1 MKKVLLSLAAVG
13 VAMSANAQLLNYGF
27 ETDDILPGE
36 LVTENWTNFAN
47 SQFDLHQVES
57 GIEGTNSLWVSTD
70 VTCNPWER
78 VVAFTNTGIKE
89 NTSYRISLWV
99 KGKGN
104 FNVALLKGCFNHD
117 QALQAGHNDT
127 FIDQTKTFTADDESN
142 YVRYSYVVWSP
153 SRDIM
158 KAKKADFAEDEYWNQ
173 DFLRLAFTGI
183 GTFNVD
189 DVKIEESALSG
200 ITYNNV
206 GENGV
211 IQVKFGY
218 DTNAA
223 TLAQKAG
230 GTKEFDKSVVTVKV
244 DGEEVEVLSVEIK
257 NTGDF
262 YIFTAD
268 EIDGENVTVSFKNPG
283 ELTYSSNVAPECW
296 TNPYAAVYDFA
307 DEVALLDEN
316 LDAYPLAWE
325 PAVLV
330 TSNPA
335 DDAFEI
341 AEDINAFTF
350 TFNKAVAYNDENVG
364 KPIAKL
370 TKGDFA
376 EDLVLEQFEGFQETL
391 TFKRPSSTPLEKGE
405 YTIKVDNVANELG
418 RANDEAYGITFE
430 VGEVVLGYTEYTEI
444 DSIKGGIFDMGI
456 QGNYPTGWTYR
467 GYKIVDGA
475 ATDEILWI
483 TPEEGDPY
491 PMVRTR
497 TEAGGF
503 AGSRGFDM
511 SGSTVP
517 GAVYMRNQTWSN
529 DSEGNPVIFYGNMAE
544 NPFFIEGDSAII
556 RFFVAG
562 WDGNAGTFRVTLY
575 GDSINGQDVVA
586 TMDMATTTTTNS
598 TSGRTF
604 DQYEMTVYPKGNKQ
618 YFMRVEFAGMNTAG
632 LFGGFK
638 VFNYVKHN
646 GDNSKDIEYVKSY
659 EKYTGDNC
667 APNPGSGWRIYAG
680 GNMKTPG
687 KDYNYNGSRIFNLG
701 YKSMKKGFYCGM
713 GGNASTDYIIYG
725 EGVTYDDGDE
735 ATVDSIEPILHLPAA
750 KLQVTFYRINWKT
763 NAQTHTLQ
771 IIDKNTGDIVLERA
785 EKTENVLDEDGQVVI
800 SVNPSGNRNA
810 GGKVDALKTQ
820 FNWFVPYEGEFL
832 AKMFIDGEGF
842 VSPLSI
848 KKVGSKALM
857 YKGLMKD
864 ALAAAEEELAL
875 AMASDKYAGTT
886 RDELAAII
894 KYYTE
899 TKLHTPAEY
908 DGGMEDMASLVRAMS
923 ARRSNMD
930 AYPEKLTALKEIID
944 NNAENKYAALNDYKE
959 GTNMFNTYNAI
970 DPLTLNDKD
979 LAKAVTTLDT
989 QIQLLNNMINT
1000 CVGLLTQQL
1009 ADLSAKIIAL
1019 DDNLVDNEAVLAVN
1033 VAIADDQK
1041 LAKGLKLLYTGT
1053 LYKQIAAGKDFFQT
1067 YNEDIEEYLPDSLEL
1082 NCMIQNRGFYST
1094 AKKNAAGAY
1103 AATAEDF
1110 PGWNI
1115 VINQNSILS
1124 DWGWNGAFQLNDVF
1138 PYADASLCTAWGTSN
1153 VNVSQL
1159 VSDIPVGIYTIGI
1172 QVGDGTKKTE
1182 DSLSTAYMIVADTIA
1197 SLKVG
1202 NDEGARNALT
1212 YAFYNVT
1219 PDVDAEAKTASFTVG
1234 ATLMSRGD
1242 FSKCDNATLV
1252 MTGKLD
1258 GFDYAAAADV
1268 VLQAAQSKL
1277 EKVVDRA
1284 DAPVAVSY
1292 FNLAGQEVAAPKGAS
1307 LKIERYSD
1315 GYTVVKKVL
1324 VK

>member
-27 ETDDILPGE
+27 ETEDILPGE

-47 SQFDLHQVES
+47 SQFDLHQAES
-57 GIEGTNSLWVSTD
+57 GVDGTNSLWVSTD

-127 FIDQTKTFTADDESN
+127 FIDQTKTFTAEDESN

-158 KAKKADFAEDEYWNQ
+158 KAKKSDFAEDEYWNQ

-189 DVKIEESALSG
+189 DVKIEESAVSG

-211 IQVKFGY
+211 IKVKFGY

-223 TLAQKAG
+223 TLAEKAG

-244 DGEEVEVLSVEIK
+244 DDEEIEVLSVEIK

-268 EIDGENVTVSFKNPG
+268 EIEGDVVTVSFKNPG

-296 TNPYAAVYDFA
+296 TKPYAAVYDFT

-316 LDAYPLAWE
+316 LDAYPMIWE
-325 PAVLV
+325 PANLV
-330 TSNPA
+330 TSNPS

-341 AEDINAFTF
+341 ENGINTFTF
-350 TFNKAVAYNDENVG
+350 TFNKAVAYTDDNVG
-364 KPIAKL
+364 TPIAKL
-370 TKGDFA
+370 TGKDFS
-376 EDLVLEQFEGFQETL
+376 EDLVLEAFEGFQETL
-391 TFKRPSSTPLEKGE
+391 TFKRSGTTPLANGE
-405 YTIKVDNVANELG
+405 YVITVNNVANEKG
-418 RANDEAYGITFE
+418 RAIDAPVAITFE
-430 VGEVVLGYTEYTEI
+430 VGEVVVGYTEYTEI
-444 DSIKGGIFDMGI
+444 ESVTGGVFSEGI
-456 QGNYPTGWTYR
+456 EGNYPSGWTLT
-467 GYKIVDGA
+467 GYA
-475 ATDEILWI
+475 Y
-483 TPEEGDPY
+483 EGDADSTNAIITED
-491 PMVRTR
+491 VKLERIRTA
-497 TEAGGF
+497 EGGF
-503 AGSRGFDM
+503 GGSRGRDLT
-511 SGSTVP
+511 SSTVP
-517 GAVYMRNQTWSN
+517 GAIYMRNLNWSHK
-529 DSEGNPVIFYGNMAE
+529 DEGNPVLYYGNME
-544 NPFFIEGDSAII
+544 GYPFTLSGDSVCI
-556 RFFVAG
+556 RFYVHG
-562 WDGNAGTFRVTLY
+562 WENGACTFRATLY
-575 GDSINGQDVVA
+575 ADAINGQEVVA
-586 TMDMATTTTTNS
+586 SLDMASTGSSNS
-598 TSGRTF
+598 LSNREF
-604 DQYEMTVYPKGNKQ
+604 DQYEMFVHPNGEHQ
-618 YFMRVEFAGMNTAG
+618 YFLRVELVSKNSAG

-638 VFNYVKHN
+638 VFNYVKHE
-646 GDNSKDIEYVKSY
+646 GDNSKDIEFVKSFDD
-659 EKYTGDNC
+659 TDDNK
-667 APNPGSGWRIYAG
+667 APKAGSGWRIYAN

-687 KDYNYNGSRIFNLG
+687 GDYNYNGSRIFNLG

-725 EGVTYDDGDE
+725 EGVTYDDGNE
-735 ATVDSIEPILHLPAA
+735 ETVDPEEPILHLPAA
-750 KLQVTFYRINWKT
+750 KLQVSFYRINWKT

-771 IIDKNTGDIVLERA
+771 IIDKNTGDIVLERK

-800 SVNPSGNRNA
+800 SVNPSGQRNA
-810 GGKVDALKTQ
+810 GGNVDALKTE
-820 FNWFVPYEGEFL
+820 FSWFVPYEGDFL

-848 KKVGSKALM
+848 KKIGSKAIM
-857 YKGLMKD
+857 YKK
-864 ALAAAEEELAL
+864 ALKTALTEAEDELAL
-875 AMASDKYAGTT
+875 AMSDDQFVGET
-886 RDELAAII
+886 RDNLAAQI
-894 KYYTE
+894 KFLKE
-899 TKLHTPAEY
+899 AKLHTPQEY
-908 DGGMEDMASLVRAMS
+908 NEGMDELASLVRAMA
-923 ARRSNMD
+923 ARRNNITN
-930 AYPEKLTALKEIID
+930 YPTKLASLKEIVD
-944 NNAENKYAALNDYKE
+944 NNAENKYAALDAYKDGVNIFE
-959 GTNMFNTYNAI
+959 TYNAI
-970 DPLTLNDKD
+970 NPVSLNDKD
-979 LAKAVTTLDT
+979 LAKAVTTLDN

-1041 LAKGLKLLYTGT
+1041 LVKGLKLLYTGT

-1094 AKKNAAGAY
+1094 AKKNAAGEY
-1103 AATAEDF
+1103 VATTEDF

-1115 VINQNSILS
+1115 VVNENRILS

-1138 PYADASLCTAWGTSN
+1138 PYADAALCTGYGTSK

-1197 SLKVG
+1197 SLKVA
-1202 NDEGARNALT
+1202 NDEGGRNALT

-1219 PDVDAEAKTASFTVG
+1219 PDVDAEAKTASYTVG

-1252 MTGKLD
+1252 MTGKLE

-1268 VLQAAQSKL
+1268 VLEAAKNGL
-1277 EKVVDRA
+1277 DKVVERT

-1292 FNLAGQEVAAPKGAS
+1292 FNMAGQEVAAPQGAS